1 MVTLCPLWKGE
12 RVLSRDR
19 QHEKRQ
25 DLSAASK
32 RALVIL
38 LEDGLI
44 IRETNFWNGKSRR
57 NIYISTIEALYDRYL
72 IKIVIEGRH
81 RRRHTAMLT
90 DIGEYAAKEI
100 QRELAPVPPNA
111 PHGIP
116 EDAVWFIS
124 EVVG

>member
-1 MVTLCPLWKGE
+1 MTDINC
-12 RVLSRDR
+12 RS
-19 QHEKRQ
+19 
-25 DLSAASK
+25 DLSTASK

-38 LEDGLI
+38 LEDEMVV
-44 IRETNFWNGKSRR
+44 RATNFWSGKSKR

-72 IKIVIEGRH
+72 IKIVVESRH

-100 QRELAPVPPNA
+100 QREFLSAPPKT
-111 PHGIP
+111 PHGLS
-116 EDAVWFIS
+116 EQAARFIV